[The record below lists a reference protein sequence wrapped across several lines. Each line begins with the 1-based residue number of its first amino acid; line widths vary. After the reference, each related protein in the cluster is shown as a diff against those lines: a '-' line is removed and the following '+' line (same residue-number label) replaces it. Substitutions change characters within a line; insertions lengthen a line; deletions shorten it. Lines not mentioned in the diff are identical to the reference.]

1 LNSDTP
7 SCDNLHGRRLGLCDF
22 RERRCSETLAALS
35 SAPQLA
41 GQHDTRYHSHSRRE
55 QRRLQHHSAP
65 GHACETRR
73 RCARPA
79 RSPVLQQAGTWAG
92 GRHAPKPLLPAA
104 ECVRRIP
111 RPPALRSP
119 AEPPRATT
127 VGSACCQGEAHS
139 PCAQGARGGV
149 ARSCM
154 LGGKVKKEKQTA
166 TCWCAKGCRSQER
179 ARGHARPASGRNPF
193 VWALAPAPVG
203 AGARVLDENGGAP
216 ELRDETRGA
225 LQKGS
230 RQSPGPSTPWLLRR
244 SGIWAPREPRGLEGR
259 RRRLGRAR
267 ALPLAPAPPH

>member
-1 LNSDTP
+1 MILAITHTHGESSADYSTTALQDTP
-7 SCDNLHGRRLGLCDF
+7 AR
-22 RERRCSETLAALS
+22 
-35 SAPQLA
+35 LA
-41 GQHDTRYHSHSRRE
+41 GGVLVRLARPCCSKPERGQAADTRRSHSCPRRNVCAESRGLQRSARQQSRRE
-55 QRRLQHHSAP
+55 PPRLA
-65 GHACETRR
+65 
-73 RCARPA
+73 
-79 RSPVLQQAGTWAG
+79 
-92 GRHAPKPLLPAA
+92 RHAAKERRTLLA
-104 ECVRRIP
+104 P
-111 RPPALRSP
+111 R
-119 AEPPRATT
+119 
-127 VGSACCQGEAHS
+127 
-139 PCAQGARGGV
+139 ARGGV